1 MSQITAIT
9 VPRLEEPA
17 DSKANSHTERRPR
30 SQMKGNEQQWEQRQ
44 GGVEKIGISH
54 TEAHSDTQVHKHKC
68 REAKPD
74 LIHC

>member
-44 GGVEKIGISH
+44 GGVEKDRHFPHRDSLR
-54 TEAHSDTQVHKHKC
+54 HSGTQTQVQGGKT
-68 REAKPD
+68 
-74 LIHC
+74 